1 MAARK
6 TEQLENRY
14 REKRYQQFDNGQL
27 NIKRLVG
34 HRVAN
39 RILIRLI
46 TLQRILRK
54 EKLIVVGDRRIKTK
68 RPVIFLPMHIGGSDI
83 EVIFESVRTHTWLML
98 GDPREMYCNVSGAML
113 HINGVIWFD
122 TAYKKDRHI
131 AKLRSIELLKRGENI
146 IIFPEGAYNISPN
159 RLVMYPYTGAAEI
172 AITTHADI
180 IPIGL
185 VRQGKTYYINIGE
198 NISTEIYN
206 TEQKYELTELLRNHL
221 ATLCWEILEK
231 LPIVYR
237 KTLKNDYYENDF
249 LKKMF
254 IQEGFS
260 YTVDDVKKTLYR
272 PKGIDGIEFKE
283 KIIIDDF

>member
-1 MAARK
+1 
-6 TEQLENRY
+6 
-14 REKRYQQFDNGQL
+14 
-27 NIKRLVG
+27 
-34 HRVAN
+34 
-39 RILIRLI
+39 
-46 TLQRILRK
+46 
-54 EKLIVVGDRRIKTK
+54 
-68 RPVIFLPMHIGGSDI
+68 
-83 EVIFESVRTHTWLML
+83 
-98 GDPREMYCNVSGAML
+98 
-113 HINGVIWFD
+113 
-122 TAYKKDRHI
+122 
-131 AKLRSIELLKRGENI
+131 
-146 IIFPEGAYNISPN
+146 
-159 RLVMYPYTGAAEI
+159 MYPYTGAAEI
-172 AITTHADI
+172 AITTHSDI

-254 IQEGFS
+254 MQEGSS

-272 PKGIDGIEFKE
+272 PKGIDGIEFEE
-283 KIIIDDF
+283 KIVMIDRKE